1 MPFNATTAT
10 LQVKQVQNT
19 AVYLSIRIT
28 ICVCEG
34 AAALWTEIE
43 TATEM
48 ARPTLLPSNAKV
60 LEILQQEHA
69 PQETMIGNEE
79 IGYRE

>member
-10 LQVKQVQNT
+10 LHVKHIQNT
-19 AVYLSIRIT
+19 AVRLSIRVT

-43 TATEM
+43 TAAEM
-48 ARPTLLPSNAKV
+48 ARPMLLPSDAKV
-60 LEILQQEHA
+60 LEILRQEHA
-69 PQETMIGNEE
+69 PQERMIGKL
-79 IGYRE
+79 GDLLP